1 MSITLSKI
9 LARLYSLL
17 SSHPAHYTAT
27 EYGSVFKTFFL
38 AQTTVPRSERLIF
51 HNVNA
56 CSDNFWMRNLFLSSS
71 SSNPPLTPNWQ
82 IINNWD
88 QLKLKKITVIV
99 FNRKSVHA
107 LQEGWEKQ
115 KGDNIQLCCLTLI
128 LVILFIQ
135 VYIYNT
141 HTLLKT
147 DVFSHLK
154 SHIPISGSQAWVPLN
169 EHWAKTYVKLK
180 THTWL
185 CPVNDRWRLKQLQF
199 IQNSLYR
206 SSLTEFGALL
216 SAIWKQ
222 GPKTK
227 ELFFWHLENGMHL
240 FWIFPVNFGV
250 QDTSLE
256 AYKIK

>member
-1 MSITLSKI
+1 MKSLWVLKLNDWNSKMMNLSISLISCFSARGRQMLKRWCLSNITMEQYLQKKIFIVIWNCFHCHLVNMSITLSKI

-135 VYIYNT
+135 VYIYIIHT
-141 HTLLKT
+141 H
-147 DVFSHLK
+147 
-154 SHIPISGSQAWVPLN
+154 
-169 EHWAKTYVKLK
+169 
-180 THTWL
+180 
-185 CPVNDRWRLKQLQF
+185 CWRLMCF
-199 IQNSLYR
+199 HI
-206 SSLTEFGALL
+206 
-216 SAIWKQ
+216 
-222 GPKTK
+222 
-227 ELFFWHLENGMHL
+227 
-240 FWIFPVNFGV
+240 
-250 QDTSLE
+250 
-256 AYKIK
+256 